1 MTATRKQHST
11 SKIRSAKVQSA
22 QVARPA
28 VPADP
33 VPSVQTPPAQ
43 PAGVLYLAFE
53 LGWNE
58 WKLAFATGPG
68 DNPRLRSVGGRRTDL
83 LLREIA
89 SAKKRFGLAEDAPV
103 HSCYE
108 AGRDGFWLHRFLESQ
123 GMGNQVVDS
132 SSIEVKRRGRRA
144 KTDRLDAGKLVS
156 MLIRWHQGE
165 RKVWSVV
172 QVPSVIDEDRRQ
184 LHRDLLELKAERTQ
198 HTNRIKGLLAGC
210 GLAPSKIDGQFPELL
225 AELRLWDGQAVPAEL
240 QQRLLRE
247 HERWQ
252 LVDRQIK
259 DLENLRARRV
269 RTSADK
275 SVSKVR
281 QLLRLRGI
289 GINSAWLYVMEFFGW
304 RRIRNRKQ
312 LASLAGLT
320 PTPYTSGDSAHEQGI
335 SKAGNRRL
343 RTMAVEIA
351 WCWLHYQP
359 GSALSQW
366 YEKRFAKGSS
376 RQRRI
381 GIVAL
386 ARKLLVALWRY
397 LETGQVPTGA
407 ETVTWKQGLLT
418 GPAEAEAKAVP
429 QTEEEAAEEAATGAE

>member
-11 SKIRSAKVQSA
+11 KRTQAS
-22 QVARPA
+22 ARPKA
-28 VPADP
+28 V
-33 VPSVQTPPAQ
+33 
-43 PAGVLYLAFE
+43 GVLYLAFE

-58 WKLAFATGPG
+58 WKLAFATGPA
-68 DNPRLRSVGGRRTDL
+68 DNPRLRSIGGRNTKAL
-83 LLREIA
+83 LQEIA
-89 SAKKRFGLAEDAPV
+89 KAKERFGLADDAPV
-103 HSCYE
+103 YSCYE
-108 AGRDGFWLHRFLESQ
+108 AGRDGFWLHRFLDSRGIE
-123 GMGNQVVDS
+123 NVVVDS
-132 SSIEVKRRGRRA
+132 SSIEVKRRGRRR
-144 KTDRLDAGKLVS
+144 KTDRLDAGKLLS

-172 QVPSVIDEDRRQ
+172 QVPTVADEDRRQ
-184 LHRDLLELKAERTQ
+184 LHRDLLELKAERTR

-210 GLAPSKIDGQFPELL
+210 GVALPSIDAQFPEVL
-225 AELRLWDGQAVPAEL
+225 AKLRTWDGQPVPLEL
-240 QQRLLRE
+240 QQRLVRE

-259 DLENLRARRV
+259 DLTNERARRI
-269 RTSADK
+269 RTPKDK
-275 SVSKVR
+275 SVDKVR

-289 GINSAWLYVMEFFGW
+289 GPNSAWLYVMEFFGW
-304 RRIRNRKQ
+304 RRIGNRKQ
-312 LASLAGLT
+312 LAALAGLT
-320 PTPYTSGDSAHEQGI
+320 PTPHQSGDSDHEQGI

-366 YEKRFAKGSS
+366 YQQRFAKGSS

-386 ARKLLVALWRY
+386 ARKLLVALWRF
-397 LETGQVPTGA
+397 LESGEVPAGA
-407 ETVTWKQGLLT
+407 ETVPWKQGL
-418 GPAEAEAKAVP
+418 
-429 QTEEEAAEEAATGAE
+429 QTRPEEAAVA

>member
-11 SKIRSAKVQSA
+11 KRHTKRKQA
-22 QVARPA
+22 
-28 VPADP
+28 
-33 VPSVQTPPAQ
+33 AQ
-43 PAGVLYLAFE
+43 PKAAEALYVAFE
-53 LGWNE
+53 LSWSE
-58 WKLAFATGPG
+58 WKLAFATGPVE
-68 DNPRLRSVGGRRTDL
+68 NPRLKSVGGRDTQA

-89 SAKKRFGLAEDAPV
+89 NAKKRFGLPDDAPV

-123 GMGNQVVDS
+123 GINNVVVDS
-132 SSIEVKRRGRRA
+132 ASIEVKRRRRRR
-144 KTDRLDAGKLVS
+144 KTDRLDAGKLLS

-165 RKVWSVV
+165 RNVWSVV
-172 QVPSVIDEDRRQ
+172 QVPSVVDEDRRH

-210 GLAPSKIDGQFPELL
+210 GLALPNIDAQFPEVL
-225 AELRLWDGQAVPAEL
+225 AKLRTWDGQPVPLEL
-240 QQRLLRE
+240 QQRLVRE

-259 DLENLRARRV
+259 DLTNERARRI
-269 RTSADK
+269 RTSKDK
-275 SVSKVR
+275 GMDKVR

-289 GINSAWLYVMEFFGW
+289 GPNSAWLYVMEFFGW

-312 LASLAGLT
+312 LAALAGLT
-320 PTPYTSGDSAHEQGI
+320 PTPHQSGDSDHEQGI

-351 WCWLHYQP
+351 WCWLQYQP
-359 GSALSQW
+359 GSALSKW
-366 YEKRFAKGSS
+366 YQKRFAKGSS

-386 ARKLLVALWRY
+386 ARKLLVALWRF
-397 LETGQVPTGA
+397 LETGQVPGGA
-407 ETVTWKQGLLT
+407 ETVAWKQGLLT
-418 GPAEAEAKAVP
+418 GP
-429 QTEEEAAEEAATGAE
+429 EEAAVA

>member
-11 SKIRSAKVQSA
+11 KPRTKGKQTALPPKP
-22 QVARPA
+22 PA
-28 VPADP
+28 V
-33 VPSVQTPPAQ
+33 
-43 PAGVLYLAFE
+43 LYVAFE
-53 LGWNE
+53 LSWNE
-58 WKLAFATGPG
+58 WKLAFGTGPL
-68 DNPRLRSVGGRRTDL
+68 DNPRLKSVGGRDTQA

-89 SAKKRFGLAEDAPV
+89 KAKKRVGLADDAPV

-108 AGRDGFWLHRFLESQ
+108 AGRDGFWLHRFLESE
-123 GMGNQVVDS
+123 GINNVVVDS
-132 SSIEVKRRGRRA
+132 ASIEVKRRRRQR
-144 KTDRLDAGKLVS
+144 KTDRLDAGKLLS

-165 RKVWSVV
+165 RNVWSVV
-172 QVPSVIDEDRRQ
+172 QVPSVADEDRRQ
-184 LHRDLLELKAERTQ
+184 LHRDLLELKAERTE

-210 GLAPSKIDGQFPELL
+210 GLALPNIDAKFAEVL
-225 AELRLWDGQAVPAEL
+225 AKLRTWDGQPVPPEL

-259 DLENLRARRV
+259 DLTNERARRI
-269 RTSADK
+269 RTSTDK
-275 SVSKVR
+275 NLDKVR

-289 GINSAWLYVMEFFGW
+289 GPNSAWLYVMEFFGW

-312 LASLAGLT
+312 LAALAGLT
-320 PTPYTSGDSAHEQGI
+320 PTPHQSGDSDHEQGI

-351 WCWLHYQP
+351 WCWLQYQP
-359 GSALSQW
+359 GSDLSQW
-366 YEKRFAKGSS
+366 YQKRFAKGSS

-386 ARKLLVALWRY
+386 ARKLLVAIWRF
-397 LETGQVPTGA
+397 LETGQVPAGA
-407 ETVTWKQGLLT
+407 QTVAWKQGLQMRL
-418 GPAEAEAKAVP
+418 
-429 QTEEEAAEEAATGAE
+429 EEAAVA